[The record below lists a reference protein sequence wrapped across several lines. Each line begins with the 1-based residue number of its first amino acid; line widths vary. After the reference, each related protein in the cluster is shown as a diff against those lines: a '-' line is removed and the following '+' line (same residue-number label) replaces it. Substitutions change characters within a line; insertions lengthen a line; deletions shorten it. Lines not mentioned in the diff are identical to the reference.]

1 MIVSPLEEYHALL
14 ARFGVSLAPLS
25 PRDIGLLRSDAL
37 KAVEVLRHAEC
48 PVLGGDVYLRRGD
61 RFAVTYDNWFTNR
74 KPAEDREAYLRRSW
88 DTTDAYIKNYPESAD
103 AEVLFV
109 IVFEAAL
116 GGDIDQ
122 TAGKR

>member
-25 PRDIGLLRSDAL
+25 PRDMGLLRSDAL
-37 KAVEVLRHAEC
+37 RAVEILRHAKC
-48 PVLGGDVYLRRGD
+48 TVLGGDVYLRRGD
-61 RFAVTYDNWFTNR
+61 RFAVTYDNWSTNR
-74 KPAEDREAYLRRSW
+74 KPAEDQETYLRRSW

-116 GGDIDQ
+116 RGDIDQ
-122 TAGKR
+122 KTGQR